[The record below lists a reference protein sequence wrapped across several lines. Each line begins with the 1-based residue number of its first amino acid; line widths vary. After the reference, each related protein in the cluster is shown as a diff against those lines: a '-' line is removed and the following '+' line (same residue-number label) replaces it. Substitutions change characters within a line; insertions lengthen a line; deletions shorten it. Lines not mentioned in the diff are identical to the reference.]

1 MDMRGR
7 VQFKILCI
15 GCVALATS
23 LVITGAAGADSVKIS
38 NAWARATAPGQTT
51 AVVYMELTSD
61 TNAALVAAG
70 TPLAQRAELHSM
82 STEGG
87 IMRMRPLP
95 RIELPAGK
103 TVKLAPSGVHLML
116 IDLTQPLKAGGKLP
130 LILSVQSSGT
140 SLTTLTIEAE
150 VRDAT
155 GTPAH
160 SH

>member
-1 MDMRGR
+1 MRDR
-7 VQFKILCI
+7 VQFKVLCI
-15 GCVALATS
+15 GFAALAAS
-23 LVITGAAGADSVKIS
+23 FITGTAGAEGVKVA

-51 AVVYMELTSD
+51 GVVYLELTSD

-87 IMRMRPLP
+87 IMRMRPLA

-116 IDLTQPLKAGGKLP
+116 IDLKQPLKAGDKLP
-130 LILSVQSSGT
+130 LVLSVQSSGT
-140 SLTTLTIEAE
+140 SLTMLKIEAE
-150 VRDAT
+150 VRDAA